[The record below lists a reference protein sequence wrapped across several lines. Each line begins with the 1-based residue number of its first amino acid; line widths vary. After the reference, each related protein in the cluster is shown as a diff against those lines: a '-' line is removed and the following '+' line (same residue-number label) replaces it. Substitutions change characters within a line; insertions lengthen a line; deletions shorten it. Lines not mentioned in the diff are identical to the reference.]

1 MKLTQRSVSDLLGDF
16 RSSDPT
22 PGGGS
27 AAALAGAI
35 GASLLAMVAALPKPQ
50 VSSDQ
55 DVTRLRQAGERC
67 TDLALQLETLVNRD
81 TDAYDL
87 VVGAYRM
94 PKMTDEE
101 KTARAAGIQAALKA
115 ATEAPLDVMR
125 RCREALVLAPIV
137 GQFGNT
143 NASSD
148 VKVAIGLLRAG
159 LAGAKEN
166 VEINL
171 GSVKDADYVQKV
183 RDDVRTLSA
192 SDPP

>member
-1 MKLTQRSVSDLLGDF
+1 MKLTERSVSDLLADF

-27 AAALAGAI
+27 AAALAGAV

-50 VSSDQ
+50 ASTDQ
-55 DVTRLRQAGERC
+55 DVARLRQAGDRC
-67 TDLALQLETLVNRD
+67 TDLALQLEMLVNRD
-81 TDAYDL
+81 SEAYDL

-94 PKMTDEE
+94 PKTTDEE
-101 KTARAAGIQAALKA
+101 KTARTAGIQSALKV

-125 RCREALVLAPIV
+125 RCRDALALAPIV
-137 GQFGNT
+137 GEFGNT

-159 LAGAKEN
+159 LAGAREN

-171 GSVKDADYVQKV
+171 GSVKDTDYVHKV
-183 RDDVRTLSA
+183 HHEVRTLCA
-192 SDPP
+192 SES

>member
-1 MKLTQRSVSDLLGDF
+1 MKLTQRSVSELLADF

-27 AAALAGAI
+27 AAALAGAV

-50 VSSDQ
+50 ASSDQ
-55 DVTRLRQAGERC
+55 DVTRLRQTGDRC
-67 TDLALQLETLVNRD
+67 TDLALQLEMLVNRD
-81 TDAYDL
+81 TEAYDL

-94 PKMTDEE
+94 PKTTDEE
-101 KTARAAGIQAALKA
+101 KTARTAGIQAALKA
-115 ATEAPLDVMR
+115 AIEAPLDVMR
-125 RCREALVLAPIV
+125 RCREALALAPIV

-143 NASSD
+143 NAASD

-171 GSVKDADYVQKV
+171 GSVKDADYVHKV
-183 RDDVRTLSA
+183 HDDVRTLAA
-192 SDPP
+192 SDEA